1 VTTPARFIGE
11 PIEVAFDRPPLLEK
25 KPGCPSRFTWQEQ
38 RYEVVEMVAEWHDY
52 ARRGRASRNM
62 RPAHLAIAAQRGS
75 WGVGRD
81 FFRVRTDAGRTFDI
95 YFDRAP
101 RDAGRPSS
109 GWFIFREV
117 LADEAAPPGIS

>member
-1 VTTPARFIGE
+1 MADRFIGE

-25 KPGCPSRFTWQEQ
+25 KPGCPDYFTWQEQ
-38 RYEVVEMVAEWHDY
+38 RFAVLEMVAEWHDY

-62 RPAHLAIAAQRGS
+62 RPAHLTIAAQRGS

-101 RDAGRPSS
+101 RGSDRPSS
-109 GWFIFREV
+109 GWFLYREI
-117 LADEAAPPGIS
+117 APD